1 MIDLI
6 LSIRWENEGDKAW
19 YIVDFDGHVLKIRD
33 TNEIPLLE
41 DNEKSKLWVVEH
53 YGYLLAH
60 LYK

>member
-6 LSIRWENEGDKAW
+6 RSIRWENEGDKAW
-19 YIVDFDGHVLKIRD
+19 YIVDFDGQEMKIKD
-33 TNEIPLLE
+33 TNEIPLLGN
-41 DNEKSKLWVVEH
+41 DDKSKLWVVDH